1 MIEGSLTLVTAIIG
15 LVLSM
20 VVLGLL
26 FRRKQKQSHIFR
38 MVAYQSLGSKKG
50 VAALQVGKEILLIG
64 IMPNG
69 LRVLKTMEA
78 QEVNETQDTPYA
90 DRMEKLKKLKEEID
104 E

>member
-1 MIEGSLTLVTAIIG
+1 MMESSLTFATALIG
-15 LVLSM
+15 LALSM
-20 VVLGLL
+20 VVLGIL

-50 VAALQVGKEILLIG
+50 VAALQVGDEILLIG

-69 LRVLKTMEA
+69 LRVLKTMGA
-78 QEVNETQDTPYA
+78 KEVNETQDTPYA

>member
-1 MIEGSLTLVTAIIG
+1 MIEGSLTFVTALIG
-15 LVLSM
+15 LILSM

-26 FRRKQKQSHIFR
+26 FRRKQKQSHILQ

-50 VAALQVGKEILLIG
+50 VAALQVGHEILLIG

-78 QEVNETQDTPYA
+78 KEVNETPGTPYS